1 MVKKVF
7 MQVSPNILKLPFLGG
22 DLSLDFVNTVHDR
35 HEEPLRD
42 LLLNYLDLVIW
53 VYSANAINDSQKE
66 KLLQK
71 GLENQIKANQVY
83 KDSLQ
88 LREAFYDFILNL
100 INQDETSSAN
110 IQLINQRVSRVFS
123 NLELTQL
130 EGRFVLDWKAES
142 FGLESV
148 LWPITR
154 AFADLVTSEDISRI
168 KKCPNCGYL
177 FVDNSKN
184 KSRRWC
190 SMEICGN
197 RVKAQRFAKKAQ

>member
-7 MQVSPNILKLPFLGG
+7 MQVSPDILKLPFLGG

-42 LLLNYLDLVIW
+42 LLQNYLELVTW

-71 GLENQIKANQVY
+71 GLENQTEANQVY

-110 IQLINQRVSRVFS
+110 IQLINRRVSRVFS

>member
-1 MVKKVF
+1 
-7 MQVSPNILKLPFLGG
+7 MQVSPDILKLPFLGG

-42 LLLNYLDLVIW
+42 LLQNYLELVTW

-71 GLENQIKANQVY
+71 GLENQTEANQVY

>member
-1 MVKKVF
+1 
-7 MQVSPNILKLPFLGG
+7 MQVSPDILKLPFLGG

-42 LLLNYLDLVIW
+42 LLQNYLELVTW

-71 GLENQIKANQVY
+71 GLENQTEANQVY

-110 IQLINQRVSRVFS
+110 IQLINRRVSRVFS

>member
-1 MVKKVF
+1 
-7 MQVSPNILKLPFLGG
+7 MQVSPYISKLPFLGG

-35 HEEPLRD
+35 HEEPLRN
-42 LLLNYLDLVIW
+42 LLQNYLDLVTW
-53 VYSANAINDSQKE
+53 VFTANAINDSQKE

-71 GLENQIKANQVY
+71 GQDNQTKANQVY

-88 LREAFYDFILNL
+88 LREAFYDLILNL
-100 INQDETSSAN
+100 ISQDETSSAN
-110 IQLINQRVSRVFS
+110 IQLINQWLSRVFS

-130 EGRFVLDWKAES
+130 NGRFVLDWNAEN

-148 LWPITR
+148 LWPIIR
-154 AFADLVTSEDISRI
+154 AFADLVTYEDNTRI
-168 KKCPNCGYL
+168 KQCPNCGYL

-197 RVKAQRFAKKAQ
+197 RVKAQRFAKKAHL